1 MLDTSMNSILFA
13 KKLRQRQSELKAKYK
28 KDLDKYAR
36 DFESWKAALARFLV
50 HDAKKN
56 VERIFRTQIDR
67 DRYRDSYWKNAVLAG
82 CPEPPKR
89 PTDEVIR
96 KIAAA
101 LRHIAITGQKMVH
114 LNSSDLETYF
124 GDNEANSDE

>member
-1 MLDTSMNSILFA
+1 MLDTSMNAILFA
-13 KKLRQRQSELKAKYK
+13 KKLRQRQSELKAKHK

-50 HDAKKN
+50 NDARKN
-56 VERIFRTQIDR
+56 VERIFRTQIDK
-67 DRYRDSYWKNAVLAG
+67 DRYRDSYWKNVVLAG

-89 PTDEVIR
+89 PGEEVIR

-101 LRHIAITGQKMVH
+101 LRHIAITGQKTVH

-124 GDNEANSDE
+124 GDEADGDE